1 MSRHAGIVL
10 AGGFVVAP
18 GPCLLWIVRML
29 MLFVVLKNGGGA
41 EIVSL
46 RESQSQ
52 VIRENRGI
60 ILWGWGKFPH
70 LPVGFT
76 PGGSASFF
84 GHSHVN
90 LSDQVK

>member
-60 ILWGWGKFPH
+60 ILWGWGNFH
-70 LPVGFT
+70 TYRWDLLLEGRLLFLDT
-76 PGGSASFF
+76 RMST
-84 GHSHVN
+84 
-90 LSDQVK
+90 